1 MIYRSLTMDHSQKHR
16 EEQRHLN
23 SAYRHKKRGKGHRHT
38 GRKRCPICTASSVGK
53 ALRKGHGN
61 MKEYRSNYSFS
72 EEDTAI
78 FGDNDFVGLLDWDE
92 FVSLLDEFD
101 DM

>member
-1 MIYRSLTMDHSQKHR
+1 MSGYYESLAR
-16 EEQRHLN
+16 EQHLLN
-23 SAYRHKKRGKGHRHT
+23 SANISKKKKGKGHKGM